1 MHACAGLVGA
11 AGEDGDGSGIR
22 RGPEQGRDV
31 ASAGVEEGKEDL
43 STVVIRLREASASTY
58 AGAKRAGAANGDRIG
73 AGQVGEVQWE
83 PKAGQ
88 RDVSATLDAH
98 TAALDAQAQQLAA
111 ISDKIDS
118 IFQSAQ
124 TQRMPQDGAQGG
136 RGREVRGAAP
146 AEGGAEA
153 DRYHEQ
159 QFAVVQALRAENA
172 WLKDQLSAAQDSLSA
187 ETPLS
192 LGLEV
197 SATDAETHA
206 HAHRQKMAGPAQADR
221 RRQMRSSSSPLQ
233 SPRAARKSDLVMV
246 GASSRSTTDLSSLR
260 AVNLARNLASSANTK
275 RERTRQRASVHHDVS
290 RGCVSYGLRVCVLY
304 CDCPCFGVSDCGQ
317 RPCLLPANIPVHIYS
332 VKCLLGRLLHTVLT
346 SHGFH
351 LLRDR

>member
-11 AGEDGDGSGIR
+11 AGEDGDGSGVR
-22 RGPEQGRDV
+22 RGAEQGRDV
-31 ASAGVEEGKEDL
+31 ASASAGVEEGKEDL

-124 TQRMPQDGAQGG
+124 PQRMPQDGAQGG

-172 WLKDQLSAAQDSLSA
+172 WLKDQLSAAQDSL
-187 ETPLS
+187 
-192 LGLEV
+192 EV
-197 SATDAETHA
+197 SAMDAETHA
-206 HAHRQKMAGPAQADR
+206 HVHRQKIAGPAQADR
-221 RRQMRSSSSPLQ
+221 RRQMLSSSSPLQ

-317 RPCLLPANIPVHIYS
+317 RPCLLPADVPVHMYS
-332 VKCLLGRLLHTVLT
+332 VKCLLGRLTVYCT
-346 SHGFH
+346 
-351 LLRDR
+351 RC

>member
-11 AGEDGDGSGIR
+11 AGEDGDGSSIR
-22 RGPEQGRDV
+22 RGPEHGRD
-31 ASAGVEEGKEDL
+31 AAWAGVEGCNEDP
-43 STVVIRLREASASTY
+43 STVVIRLREGNASTS
-58 AGAKRAGAANGDRIG
+58 AGSKRAGAANGDRVG

-83 PKAGQ
+83 PKARQ

-118 IFQSAQ
+118 IFQSFQ
-124 TQRMPQDGAQGG
+124 TQSMPQDAAQGRRG
-136 RGREVRGAAP
+136 RGLRDAGA

-172 WLKDQLSAAQDSLSA
+172 WLKDQLSAAQDS
-187 ETPLS
+187 P
-192 LGLEV
+192 EV

-206 HAHRQKMAGPAQADR
+206 HAQRQEMASPAQAGR
-221 RRQMRSSSSPLQ
+221 RRQTRSSSSPLQ

-260 AVNLARNLASSANTK
+260 AVNLARNLASSAK
-275 RERTRQRASVHHDVS
+275 RERTRQRASVYHDVS
-290 RGCVSYGLRVCVLY
+290 RGCVSYLLRV
-304 CDCPCFGVSDCGQ
+304 
-317 RPCLLPANIPVHIYS
+317 
-332 VKCLLGRLLHTVLT
+332 
-346 SHGFH
+346 
-351 LLRDR
+351 

>member
-11 AGEDGDGSGIR
+11 AGEDGD
-22 RGPEQGRDV
+22 
-31 ASAGVEEGKEDL
+31 AS
-43 STVVIRLREASASTY
+43 ASASTY

-172 WLKDQLSAAQDSLSA
+172 WLKDQLSAAQDSL
-187 ETPLS
+187 
-192 LGLEV
+192 EV
-197 SATDAETHA
+197 SAMDAETHA
-206 HAHRQKMAGPAQADR
+206 HVHRQKIAGPAQADR
-221 RRQMRSSSSPLQ
+221 RRQMLSSSSPLQ

-260 AVNLARNLASSANTK
+260 AVNLARNLASSAK
-275 RERTRQRASVHHDVS
+275 RERTRQCASVHHDVS

-317 RPCLLPANIPVHIYS
+317 RPCLLPADVPVHMYS
-332 VKCLLGRLLHTVLT
+332 VKCLLGRLTVYCT
-346 SHGFH
+346 
-351 LLRDR
+351 RC